1 MIRLVIKIIRTVPA
15 VMLVRRVSVV
25 IMISVRAVVTALRV
39 GTSSVSADR
48 NGQEDSG
55 DDHRKGF

>member
-1 MIRLVIKIIRTVPA
+1 
-15 VMLVRRVSVV
+15 MLVCRVSVM
-25 IMISVRAVVTALRV
+25 IMIPARAVVPALRI
-39 GTSSVSADR
+39 GTSSVSTDR